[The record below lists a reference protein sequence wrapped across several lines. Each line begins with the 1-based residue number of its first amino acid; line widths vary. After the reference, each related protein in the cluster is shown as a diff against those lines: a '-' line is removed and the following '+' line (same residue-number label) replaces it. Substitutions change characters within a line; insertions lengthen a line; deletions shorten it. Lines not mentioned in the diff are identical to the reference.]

1 MRIGCGS
8 GERRRQS
15 GLGQEG
21 QAMPME
27 PFDELLGR
35 ARWDRLASDDREHD
49 VRITELERLVAEL
62 QAEARLAAA
71 DRKIKLEQMA
81 QPRTW

>member
-1 MRIGCGS
+1 
-8 GERRRQS
+8 
-15 GLGQEG
+15 
-21 QAMPME
+21 MPME
-27 PFDELLGR
+27 DFDSLLAR
-35 ARWDRLASDDREHD
+35 ARWDHLASDDQEHD
-49 VRITELERLVAEL
+49 ARITKLESLVAEL